1 MCKWA
6 KIKAADVR
14 QYING
19 SRKKRL
25 WTQAFCGTVIIT
37 GFCPSVQ
44 RRREKIK

>member
-19 SRKKRL
+19 SRKKDYGHRL
-25 WTQAFCGTVIIT
+25 FAVLLL
-37 GFCPSVQ
+37 
-44 RRREKIK
+44 